1 MVFLNS
7 QQEKIENQQKPQQD
21 PRMSASKQGVQAVQP
36 QQLSPRPQYLQ
47 NPPHVQQQYLVLPP
61 GQAPPP
67 GMHLPT
73 NQQPLTLNPNS
84 IALPTPNYAY
94 TRIGPN
100 NQGLLSPT
108 SLQNKLKVI

>member
-1 MVFLNS
+1 
-7 QQEKIENQQKPQQD
+7 
-21 PRMSASKQGVQAVQP
+21 MSASKQVP
-36 QQLSPRPQYLQ
+36 QQLPPKSQYLP
-47 NPPHVQQQYLVLPP
+47 NPPHVQQQFLVLPP

-73 NQQPLTLNPNS
+73 NHQPLALNPNS
-84 IALPTPNYAY
+84 IAIPTPNYAY

-108 SLQNKLKVI
+108 SLHNKLKVIELIH